1 MSLKDILQKLRVV
14 DLQNEI
20 RKVLTEFKGYK
31 KFKKFELIEI
41 MLDNESLFKHLE
53 KLDTTEFKKA
63 NVPKPKGKIQKAR
76 AEDKPQKEKLKKEP
90 TDYVKFVKQYRMD
103 NNLSL
108 KDAMKEIKEKGLYTA
123 KSPAKPK
130 KKLSKDEENERAEKL
145 SRSRIRKKLVEYE
158 KTVTDDPATRDKTQF
173 LKLKK
178 IIGKKTAVQKKKRLM
193 LREKL
198 PKLYNKLKELNFF
211 EDLDIEKEES
221 KQIKKKEEKID
232 PNDFSYLGIT
242 NEEAEELLGIKKE
255 KKEKTKQPK
264 KEEPKQDPNSLS
276 SMKRKLKDLTDLID
290 DLEITINS
298 FPKKLDKEQDK
309 DRTKLVN
316 RRAKLID
323 NEKKLKLEIRDK
335 EDQGEV
341 DDDKLDEFKKLVN
354 KFIKKPSK
362 KLYEDINVDYDM
374 AEDLP
379 EKLFDKLE
387 QAMDKYEEGLKK

>member
-130 KKLSKDEENERAEKL
+130 KKLSKMKKMRELKNCQDHGLEK
-145 SRSRIRKKLVEYE
+145 
-158 KTVTDDPATRDKTQF
+158 
-173 LKLKK
+173 
-178 IIGKKTAVQKKKRLM
+178 
-193 LREKL
+193 
-198 PKLYNKLKELNFF
+198 N
-211 EDLDIEKEES
+211 
-221 KQIKKKEEKID
+221 
-232 PNDFSYLGIT
+232 
-242 NEEAEELLGIKKE
+242 
-255 KKEKTKQPK
+255 
-264 KEEPKQDPNSLS
+264 
-276 SMKRKLKDLTDLID
+276 
-290 DLEITINS
+290 
-298 FPKKLDKEQDK
+298 
-309 DRTKLVN
+309 
-316 RRAKLID
+316 
-323 NEKKLKLEIRDK
+323 
-335 EDQGEV
+335 
-341 DDDKLDEFKKLVN
+341 
-354 KFIKKPSK
+354 
-362 KLYEDINVDYDM
+362 
-374 AEDLP
+374 
-379 EKLFDKLE
+379 
-387 QAMDKYEEGLKK
+387 